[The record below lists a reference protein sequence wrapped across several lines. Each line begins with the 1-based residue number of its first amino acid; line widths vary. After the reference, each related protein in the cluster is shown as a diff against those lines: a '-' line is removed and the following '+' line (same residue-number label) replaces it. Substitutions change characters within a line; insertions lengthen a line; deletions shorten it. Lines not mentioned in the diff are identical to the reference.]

1 LIRTG
6 IFKVP
11 VQGKVRVD
19 ALNLAGDQQADLT
32 VHSGPSNGLNNLNI

>member
-11 VQGKVRVD
+11 VQGKAHVD
-19 ALNLAGDQQADLT
+19 ALNLAGDQQGDLIIPLEFS
-32 VHSGPSNGLNNLNI
+32 SG